1 MTALKEYERL
11 ESGGLWRSGTD
22 AQRRDVGVA
31 FGDAT
36 LVISDNAGRPLAH
49 WSLPAVERLNQGVRP
64 ALYAPDTEAA
74 ETLEIE
80 DDLMIDAIEKVR
92 RHIARGRAK
101 PGRLRQLG
109 GLAIFAVVLGVALIW
124 LPGALTRQTLS
135 VVPLAKR
142 SEIGAAL
149 LGHIQRLTGPTCRS
163 PLGVQALDRLKTR
176 VLGAD
181 TPGQI
186 VVVPGELAAPV
197 ILPGRIIVLGRAMV
211 ELPQDPAAV
220 AGMLLAAT
228 TAIPDGDPLE
238 PVLADAGLAM
248 TLRLLTTGD
257 LPPDVLASYAEAALR
272 SPAPAPDTNAL
283 LTAFAD
289 AGIPSTPYAYALD
302 PTGETTLP
310 LIENDPMAGV
320 ATDPILRDSA
330 WVSLQGICSG

>member
-36 LVISDNAGRPLAH
+36 LVISDSAGRPLAH
-49 WSLPAVERLNQGVRP
+49 WSLPAIERLNQGVRP
-64 ALYAPDTEAA
+64 AIFAPDTEAV

-109 GLAIFAVVLGVALIW
+109 GVVIFGLLLGATLIW

-135 VVPLAKR
+135 VVPMAKR

-149 LGHIQRLTGPTCRS
+149 LGHIQRLAGQTCRN

-176 VLGAD
+176 VLGVDA
-181 TPGQI
+181 PGQI
-186 VVVPGELAAPV
+186 VVVPGDLAAPV
-197 ILPGRIIVLGRAMV
+197 ILPGRIVVLGRAMV

-220 AGMLLAAT
+220 AGMVLAAT
-228 TAIPDGDPLE
+228 TALPDGDPLE
-238 PVLADAGLAM
+238 PVLDHAGLAM

-257 LPPDVLASYAEAALR
+257 LPPDVLASYAEVALR
-272 SPAPAPDTNAL
+272 SPAPAPATNAL
-283 LTAFAD
+283 FAAFAD

-302 PTGETTLP
+302 PSGETTLP